1 MLTNDYYFKYEPR
14 NLESTNLD
22 IIGGNANM
30 SILLMVI
37 WIFIFWVII
46 YVVMPSLIW
55 YYMLRKEDKKKEAN
69 RNKIRELI
77 IMKEV
82 QWELEQEIEESMLN
96 EWLRVQTALKTKES

>member
-55 YYMLRKEDKKKEAN
+55 YYMLRKEDKKKDNDFIYCNCET
-69 RNKIRELI
+69 
-77 IMKEV
+77 
-82 QWELEQEIEESMLN
+82 S
-96 EWLRVQTALKTKES
+96 